1 MSIKQLTDSDI
12 SFITNALRVA
22 AEQYGRDSLTM
33 DLAFGVGSRAAQQFD
48 AQADRARKLADE
60 LEQST

>member
-12 SFITNALRVA
+12 SFIANVLRVA